1 MRAMILA
8 AGLGTRLRPLT
19 NLRAK
24 PALPVRGRPVIS
36 LLLEM
41 LARHGVRDVMVN
53 LHHLPATIRSAV
65 ERDRPAESRITWSR
79 EERPLGTGGGIRRA
93 ADYLRESDDCL
104 VLAGDMLLDLDL
116 GDLLGRHRA
125 SGRDVTLVLRD
136 DPRGRRFGTIGI
148 DADGTVTR
156 IGKAASD
163 GTEIRSALFT
173 GVRFFARD
181 ALTDWPDAEAFED
194 LRDWIWPM
202 TRARRERLGAEIL
215 SARSCV
221 WEPVG
226 THDEYLAANFSP
238 PDLSYL
244 DVESA
249 ASAIGVHLEPELVIG
264 AGATIAPGASLRRVV
279 VWDGEHVPDGTR
291 AREGTFAGG
300 RFHPSRPEPSD
311 GRGDDPISS

>member
-1 MRAMILA
+1 
-8 AGLGTRLRPLT
+8 
-19 NLRAK
+19 
-24 PALPVRGRPVIS
+24 VIS

-65 ERDRPAESRITWSR
+65 ERDRPAETRITWSR

-226 THDEYLAANFSP
+226 TPAEYLEANLAP
-238 PDLSYL
+238 PDLPSL
-244 DVESA
+244 GGGAERWQGNV
-249 ASAIGVHLEPELVIG
+249 VVRG
-264 AGATIAPGASLRRVV
+264 AGDDVLVEPGARIDATARLERVV
-279 VWDGEHVPDGTR
+279 VWENESVPAGFHGR
-291 AREGTFAGG
+291 QGIYAGG
-300 RFHPSRPEPSD
+300 RFHPCPHLESECAH
-311 GRGDDPISS
+311 